1 MRQPRRYA
9 SSTAPALGVLGCG
22 AAASDPTVASAPAAT
37 GGAGTTTG
45 SSGANGSDDGFA
57 WSGDDQNGSDPS
69 PVRACAAEDFRIV
82 FCPAAR
88 P

>member
-1 MRQPRRYA
+1 MRQSRSYA
-9 SSTAPALGVLGCG
+9 SSTALALGVLGCA

-45 SSGANGSDDGFA
+45 SSGANGCDDGYA
-57 WSGDDQNGSDPS
+57 WSGDDRSGSDPS
-69 PVRACAAEDFRIV
+69 PVRACAAEDFSV
-82 FCPAAR
+82 GFCPEAR